1 MKTYLVYVHIGKNA
15 SPILHDVALQ
25 AGSEGNLELILITDF
40 PEMHK
45 EFPGKII
52 TYKRSQNKKILKS
65 FNSQYPEK
73 KSLAGGYWLNTL
85 ERVFALNFLSDEIDV
100 DSQIIHTES
109 DVYSYLSEDFLTAI
123 DSQNYEIALPRFNAE
138 RGIGSI
144 IIFRNYEA
152 VEKSLKLFQKLLSEI
167 NIENDME
174 LFGEALNRGYI
185 TELPSD
191 PRRAVQIQDGK
202 YLIFDG
208 AAFGQYLFG
217 QDPFHQN
224 GDYVSGYVNPY
235 SSVNYTETTWAIS
248 EFRGKS
254 YVSFTTTGKTFFLA
268 NLHLHS
274 KEKIEPLDSQNVF
287 WQRVINEANGTSTR
301 IRRKSGKDSIHNE
314 KPSIYTRIQ
323 ISRRLGMKTSIKRI
337 KEKLVS
343 AIKKS

>member
-15 SPILHDVALQ
+15 SPILNDVAAQ
-25 AGSEGNLELILITDF
+25 SGSEGNLEIILITDF
-40 PEMHK
+40 PDMHK
-45 EFPGKII
+45 EFPGKVI
-52 TYKRSQNKKILKS
+52 TYKRSQNKTILKP

-73 KSLAGGYWLNTL
+73 KTLAGGYWLNTL
-85 ERVFALNFLSDEIDV
+85 ERVFALNSLRNEIDGE
-100 DSQIIHTES
+100 SQIIHTES
-109 DVYSYLSEDFLTAI
+109 DVYSYLSEDFLNTI
-123 DSQNYEIALPRFNAE
+123 NMQNYEIALPRFNAE

-144 IIFRNYEA
+144 VIFRNYEA
-152 VEKSLKLFQKLLSEI
+152 VEKSLALFEKIISEK

-191 PRRAVQIQDGK
+191 PRKALQIQDGK

-224 GDYVSGYVNPY
+224 GDYVSGYVNPH
-235 SSVNYTETTWAIS
+235 SSVNYKEITWDIS
-248 EFRGKS
+248 EFRGRS
-254 YVSFTTTGKTFFLA
+254 YVSISTTGKTFFLA

-274 KEKIEPLDSQNVF
+274 KEKIEPLDSQSVF
-287 WQRVINEANGTSTR
+287 WQRVIDEANGISNR
-301 IRRKSGKDSIHNE
+301 IRRKSGIDSIHNK

-323 ISRRLGMKTSIKRI
+323 ISRRLGMKTSIKRL
-337 KEKLVS
+337 KGKLVS

>member
-15 SPILHDVALQ
+15 SPILNDVASQ
-25 AGSEGNLELILITDF
+25 ASPDENLELILITDF

-52 TYKRSQNKKILKS
+52 TYKRSKNKKILKS

-85 ERVFALNFLSDEIDV
+85 ERVFALNSLSSEIDA

-109 DVYSYLSEDFLTAI
+109 DVYSYLSEDFLTI
-123 DSQNYEIALPRFNAE
+123 IKSQNYEIALPRFNDK

-144 IIFRNYEA
+144 VIFRNYEA
-152 VEKSLKLFQKLLSEI
+152 IEKSLKLFQNILNEI

-191 PRRAVQIQDGK
+191 PQRAVQIQEGK

-208 AAFGQYLFG
+208 AAYGQYLFG

-224 GDYVSGYVNPY
+224 GDYISGYVNPY
-235 SSVNYTETTWAIS
+235 SSVNYTNTNWAIS

-268 NLHLHS
+268 NIHLHS
-274 KEKIEPLDSQNVF
+274 KEKIEPLDSQSLF
-287 WQRVINEANGTSTR
+287 WQRVINEANGISPR
-301 IRRKSGKDSIHNE
+301 IRRKSGIESIHNE
-314 KPSIYTRIQ
+314 KPSIYNRIQ
-323 ISRRLGMKTSIKRI
+323 ISRRLGIKKSIKRI

-343 AIKKS
+343 AIKTS